1 MIPSS
6 FRDEG
11 SRVNKSQKFGKIAAA
26 FVAMVG
32 FSSVNSAPAAAAD
45 PQQGLQITR
54 FLGEQRLPHKMQ
66 VEGTTLGGLS
76 GIDRDPR
83 TGTWY
88 FISDDRWRYQ
98 PARFYT
104 GRLNFNPVTGAF
116 TGVHVDGVT
125 TLRRPDGSPY
135 PGYGLPG
142 SADPE
147 TIRFDQWTR
156 RLLWGDEGD
165 RPDDRNPNI
174 PVSSLAVRWA
184 GTDGRQIGELPLPR
198 NLRLTDTASGPRR
211 NFGFEGLTYTQHTV
225 AAIVEGPRY
234 EDGQPPTVER
244 GAPARITVWSR
255 DGRPLAQYAY
265 PIDPLP
271 AAPIPPT
278 GHTDSGVSE
287 ILAIDD
293 HRYLAL
299 ERSWIEG
306 VDYRVKLYEIDLRPA
321 TNVLRRNSLA
331 TGWPYRPVTKRLLLD
346 LSEEQQPTQNLESL
360 AWGPRL
366 RTGECTLVIG
376 SDDNFDEREVTQ
388 FLAYAV
394 RGCPATRRAV

>member
-1 MIPSS
+1 MS
-6 FRDEG
+6 FAVVD
-11 SRVNKSQKFGKIAAA
+11 A
-26 FVAMVG
+26 
-32 FSSVNSAPAAAAD
+32 APASAAAD
-45 PQQGLQITR
+45 PQAELRITR
-54 FLGEQRLPHKMQ
+54 FLGEQRLPHKME

-104 GRLNFNPVTGAF
+104 GRLDIDPATGAF
-116 TGVHVDGVT
+116 TGVHIDGAT
-125 TLRRPDGSPY
+125 TLLRSDGSPY
-135 PGYGLPG
+135 PAYGLPE

-147 TIRFDQWTR
+147 TIRYDRWSG
-156 RLLWGDEGD
+156 RLLWGHEGD
-165 RPDDRNPNI
+165 RPDERNPDI
-174 PVSSLAVRWA
+174 PVSDLFVRWA
-184 GTDGRQIGELPLPR
+184 DTDGRTIGALPIPR
-198 NLRLTDTASGPRR
+198 NLRLTRTSRGPRR
-211 NFGFEGLTYTQHTV
+211 NFGFEGLTFAPRTI
-225 AAIVEGPRY
+225 AAVVEGPRF

-255 DGRPLAQYAY
+255 GGRPLAQYAY

-293 HRYLAL
+293 DSYLSL

-306 VDYRVKLYEIDLRPA
+306 VGYEVRLYEIDLRPA
-321 TNVLRRNSLA
+321 TNVLRRNSLT
-331 TGWPYRPVTKRLLLD
+331 TGGPYRPVGKRLLLD
-346 LSEEQQPTQNLESL
+346 LGTQRQPTQNLESL

-366 RTGECTLVIG
+366 RSGECTLVIG
-376 SDDNFDEREVTQ
+376 SDDNFDDREVTQ
-388 FLAYAV
+388 FLAYGV
-394 RGCPATRRAV
+394 RGCPSAY

>member
-1 MIPSS
+1 M
-6 FRDEG
+6 RN
-11 SRVNKSQKFGKIAAA
+11 SRKIGRIAAA
-26 FVAMVG
+26 FVAAIG
-32 FSSVNSAPAAAAD
+32 FGAVDAGHASADAD
-45 PQQGLQITR
+45 PRPDLRITR
-54 FLGEQRLPHKMQ
+54 FLGEQRLPYKMQ
-66 VEGTTLGGLS
+66 VGDTTLGGLS
-76 GIDRDPR
+76 GVDRDPR

-88 FISDDRWRYQ
+88 FLSDDRWRYQ

-104 GRLNFNPVTGAF
+104 GRLDIHPATGAF

-125 TLRRPDGSPY
+125 TLLRPDGSPY
-135 PGYGLPG
+135 PAYGLPE

-147 TIRFDQWTR
+147 TIRYDRWSR
-156 RLLWGDEGD
+156 RLLWGHEGD
-165 RPDDRNPNI
+165 RPDERNPDI
-174 PVSSLAVRWA
+174 PVSDLFVRWMD
-184 GTDGRQIGELPLPR
+184 TNGRHLGELPIPR
-198 NLRLTDTASGPRR
+198 NLHLTRTSSGPRR
-211 NFGFEGLTYTQHTV
+211 NFGFEGLTFAPRTI
-225 AAIVEGPRY
+225 AAIVEGPRF

-255 DGRPLAQYAY
+255 GGRPLAQYAY

-271 AAPIPPT
+271 ASPIPPT

-293 HRYLAL
+293 DRYLAI

-306 VDYRVKLYEIDLRPA
+306 AGYRVKLYEIDLRSA

-331 TGWPYRPVTKRLLLD
+331 SGGPYRPVGKRLVLD
-346 LSEEQQPTQNLESL
+346 LSTQQESTQNLESL

-366 RTGECTLVIG
+366 LTGECTLVLG
-376 SDDNFDEREVTQ
+376 SDDNFDDREITQ

-394 RGCPATRRAV
+394 RGCPAAP